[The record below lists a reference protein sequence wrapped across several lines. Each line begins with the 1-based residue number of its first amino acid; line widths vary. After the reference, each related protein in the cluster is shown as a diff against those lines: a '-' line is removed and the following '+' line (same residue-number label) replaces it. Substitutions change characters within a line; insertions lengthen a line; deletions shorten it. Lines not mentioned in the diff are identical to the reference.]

1 MKIYIVT
8 AFPGMITACLA
19 ESMFRKAVENGGV
32 EFNVWNL
39 RDFTRDKHKQI
50 DDKPYGGGAG
60 MILKP
65 EPFFRACD
73 KIVKLTGRKKP
84 RVIFPTPQGKLFN
97 HQIAV
102 DLAKETDLTFFCGHY
117 KGVDERVIANLVT
130 DEISIGDYVL
140 TGGELPVLV
149 MLDTIIRHI
158 PSVLHSYESAETDSF
173 ADNLLEGPIYTHP
186 RVYRRKS
193 VPEVLTS
200 GNHANITAWRQE
212 QRIIRT
218 RHRRSDLIENSNN
231 MKSED
236 KSNGQIN
243 RRSRG
248 SV

>member
-1 MKIYIVT
+1 MKIYIIT

-19 ESMFRKAVENGGV
+19 ESMYRKAVENGGV
-32 EFNVWNL
+32 EYIVWNL

-60 MILKP
+60 MVLKP
-65 EPFFRACD
+65 EPFFRAHD

-84 RVIFPTPQGKLFN
+84 RVIFPSPQGQLLT
-97 HQIAV
+97 HPLAV
-102 DLAKETDLTFFCGHY
+102 DLALEPDLTFFCGHY
-117 KGVDERVIANLVT
+117 KGVDERVIENLVT

-140 TGGELPVLV
+140 TGGELPTLVLV
-149 MLDTIIRHI
+149 DAIIRHI

-186 RVYRRKS
+186 QTYRRKS

-200 GNHANITAWRQE
+200 GNHAKITTWRRE
-212 QRIIRT
+212 QRVIRT
-218 RHRRSDLIENSNN
+218 RQRRNDLIENLKN

-236 KSNGQIN
+236 TKNG
-243 RRSRG
+243 
-248 SV
+248 